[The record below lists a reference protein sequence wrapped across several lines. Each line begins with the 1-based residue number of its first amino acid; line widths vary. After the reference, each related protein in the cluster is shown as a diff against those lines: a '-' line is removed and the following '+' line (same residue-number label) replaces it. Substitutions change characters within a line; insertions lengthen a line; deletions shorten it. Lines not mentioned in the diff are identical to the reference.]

1 MSLAT
6 PAPGVI
12 ADVFGRSAVRNAV
25 LVVAGAAFV
34 GLAAQVASRCRS
46 RRSR

>member
-12 ADVFGRSAVRNAV
+12 ADVVGRSAVRNAV

-34 GLAAQVASRCRS
+34 GLAAQVSIPLPFTRFR
-46 RRSR
+46 